1 MEEIEISF
9 SLDRLLKHF
18 ERDHSKPSKEPKE
31 ALRDVQEG
39 AWLFLKALAG
49 GRRDEETLIYAQTLA
64 KAILK
69 AYGDAETKQRP
80 HAIMRAIGISGRRS
94 KWEANSW
101 EIEVAKCFGAS
112 EEQAIRELQKA
123 GKIADPT
130 RNPNVDEMNTRRQLN
145 RVKKR

>member
-9 SLDRLLKHF
+9 PLDRLLKHF
-18 ERDHSKPSKEPKE
+18 ERDHSKPSKEPHD
-31 ALRDVQEG
+31 RDAQEG
-39 AWLFLKALAG
+39 AWLFLKALAN

-69 AYGDAETKQRP
+69 AYGDAETKLRP

-94 KWEANSW
+94 KWGPNSW
-101 EIEVAKCFGAS
+101 EIEIAKCFGAS
-112 EEQAIRELQKA
+112 EEQAIRGLQKA

-145 RVKKR
+145 RAKKR